1 MIIIRTNNR
10 FIAEKRYII
19 DIILDEFLGLN
30 YSLLF
35 QEGIKNYKI
44 ILENGKKLIIK
55 DHFFS
60 KVEDKLGYLRF
71 KNVPDKVLFVKNQ
84 FLVEDD
90 IPVIYGDDEL
100 VINQDN
106 IICGIDIFASSFF
119 MLTRWEE
126 YVNKVRDQHN
136 RFPASASL
144 TYKNN
149 FLYRPVVNEYVE
161 MLWNMLLKLRI
172 TQKRKRRKFEMV
184 LTHDIDVPLKY
195 MTLTS
200 GFREI
205 IGDFIKRRDLA
216 LGFKNFKHKFLFH
229 TGFKKDPFDTFD
241 YLMNISE
248 RIGIKSY
255 FFLMDKGTSNY
266 DNDYKINDKFLESVI
281 QKINIRGHNI
291 GFHPSYNTYNDK
303 DLFGKEKTEIETR
316 LGIQLKYGRQHY
328 LRFEIPTTWQIWD
341 DNNMEWDSTLSY
353 GDKEGFRC
361 GTCYEYSTFNF
372 LTHKKLTIKERPLV
386 VMDGSFVEY
395 QLRISPIEMEEKINI
410 LLERCRK
417 YRGLFVFLWHNSSF
431 GVPLWEPF
439 ENIYENIVIK
449 KTSKDL

>member
-1 MIIIRTNNR
+1 MIVIRTNNK
-10 FIAEKRYII
+10 FIAEKNYTI
-19 DIILDEFLGLN
+19 DIIFGEFLGLN
-30 YSLLF
+30 CKMVWQKEL
-35 QEGIKNYKI
+35 KNYEI
-44 ILENGKKLIIK
+44 VLENCNKLIIK
-55 DHFFS
+55 DCFFS
-60 KVEDKLGYLRF
+60 NFEDEINYLEW
-71 KNVPDKVLFVKNQ
+71 KNIPDKVLFVKNQ

-90 IPVIYGDDEL
+90 IPVIYGNEEL
-100 VINQDN
+100 IITQDK
-106 IICGIDIFASSFF
+106 IICGVDIFASSFF

-126 YVNKVRDQHN
+126 YANRVRDQHN
-136 RFPASASL
+136 RFPAFESL
-144 TYKNN
+144 SYKNN
-149 FLYRPVVNEYVE
+149 FLNRPVVNEYVE
-161 MLWNMLLKLRI
+161 MLWNMLLKLGI
-172 TQKRKRRKFEMV
+172 NQKRKKRKFEML
-184 LTHDIDVPLKY
+184 LTHDVDVPLKY
-195 MTLTS
+195 RTLAS
-200 GFREI
+200 GSREI
-205 IGDFIKRRDLA
+205 IGDFIKRRDLL

-248 RIGIKSY
+248 RMGTKSY
-255 FFLMDKGTSNY
+255 FFLMGKGTSKF
-266 DNDYKINDKFLESVI
+266 DNNYKINDKFLKSVI
-281 QKINIRGHNI
+281 QKINMRGHNI

-303 DLFGKEKTEIETR
+303 DLFGREKTEIEKC

-328 LRFEIPTTWQIWD
+328 LSFEIPTTWQIWD

-353 GDKEGFRC
+353 ADKEGFRC

-372 LTHKKLTIKERPLV
+372 LTHKKLDLKEKPLI

-395 QLRISPIEMEEKINI
+395 QPGISHIEMEEKINI